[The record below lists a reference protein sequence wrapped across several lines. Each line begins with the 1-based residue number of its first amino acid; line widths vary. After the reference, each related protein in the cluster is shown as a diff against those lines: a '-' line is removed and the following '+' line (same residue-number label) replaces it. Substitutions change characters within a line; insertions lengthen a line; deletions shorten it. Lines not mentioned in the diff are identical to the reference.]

1 MNWENLNRAFNPKT
15 VAVVGA
21 KKLNDYMWLKAVK
34 PLKGKVYSVNIDKN
48 EIPGIEALGIKNYS
62 SLLDIPEPVDYVIC
76 SVPREVSPLIVR
88 DCIKKQV
95 GGVTLFTSGFAET
108 STPEGIKL
116 QKQITEMAQEADLN
130 LIGPNCMGI
139 FNPQIGL
146 RNFMNLYAGEGGPL
160 GIISQSGTHCINLST
175 LANLHGVK
183 VSKAVSYG
191 NAIILDSC
199 DYLEYLLR
207 DEQTEIIGI
216 YIEGLRKGSRF
227 VEILKETTA
236 KKPVIIWKG
245 GQTEA
250 GTRATA
256 SHTGSM
262 AESMALWD
270 SLIKQVGAV
279 RVDSLEEM
287 VDVVKGFVYT
297 NPIKSDRVGLLSMT
311 GGQSVV
317 ITDAFARRGFQVPL
331 LTEDSYRKLSTFFNI
346 VGGSYKNPIDMGSNW
361 TAGPEALR
369 LLELLDQDSN
379 IDNIVLEFNTNFLK
393 RLFDSQPGFYD
404 KLFDIIFEF
413 KTKTK
418 KPFIVITPASFQ
430 DGELDEVRN
439 RLLKGGLASY
449 PSFDRGANALKK
461 MAEYYR
467 KRVDN

>member
-21 KKLNDYMWLKAVK
+21 KKLNDYMWLRSVK
-34 PLKGKVYSVNIDKN
+34 PLRGKVYSVNIDKN
-48 EIPGIEALGIKNYS
+48 EIPGIEALGIKNYP

-76 SVPREVSPLIVR
+76 SVPREVSPFIVR

-108 STPEGIKL
+108 ATPEGIKL
-116 QKQITEMAQEADLN
+116 QQQITEMAQESDLN

-139 FNPQIGL
+139 FNPSIGL
-146 RNFMNLYAGEGGPL
+146 RNFPNLYAGEGGPF
-160 GIISQSGTHCINLST
+160 GIISQSGTHCINLSI
-175 LANLHGVK
+175 LADIHGVK

-191 NAIILDSC
+191 NAVVLDSC
-199 DYLEYLLR
+199 DYLEYLLH

-216 YIEGLRKGSRF
+216 YIEGIRKAPKF
-227 VEILKETTA
+227 LETLKKVTA
-236 KKPVIIWKG
+236 RKPVVIWKG

-262 AESMALWD
+262 AESMVLWD

-287 VDVVKGFVYT
+287 VDVVKGFVHT
-297 NPIKSDRVGLLSMT
+297 RPLLGERVGLLSMT

-317 ITDAFARRGFQVPL
+317 ITDAFARAGFQVPL
-331 LTEDSYRKLSTFFNI
+331 LTEASYRKLATFFNI

-361 TAGPEALR
+361 TMGPEALR
-369 LLELLDQDSN
+369 LLELLDQDAH

-404 KLFDIIFEF
+404 QLFNIIFEF
-413 KTKTK
+413 KAKTK
-418 KPFIVITPASFQ
+418 KPFLIITPASFQ
-430 DGELDEVRN
+430 DGELDEVRK
-439 RLLKGGLASY
+439 RLLQGGLVSY
-449 PSFDRGANALKK
+449 PSFDRGANALNK

-467 KRVDN
+467 KRR